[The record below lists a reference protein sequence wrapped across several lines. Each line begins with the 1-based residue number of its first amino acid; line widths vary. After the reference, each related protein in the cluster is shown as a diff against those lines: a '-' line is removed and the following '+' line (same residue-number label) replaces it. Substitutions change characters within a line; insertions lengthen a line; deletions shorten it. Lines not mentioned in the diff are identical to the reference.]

1 MCGIYGLIT
10 DEYKDFKSIIKNVKK
25 SLNHRGPDS
34 LGHALIK
41 MPESN
46 MHILLVHTRLRIN
59 GDNKTQ
65 PITNQAGSVQ
75 LIINGEI
82 FNWHELEKEL
92 DFKCTQS
99 DCEIIIPLYE
109 KYKDTPN
116 VIFEKLSG
124 QFSFVLVDLES
135 RNVLIGR
142 DHIGITPMYFTTQ
155 TRTNKL
161 GAISNTTIF
170 SSELKTLIDTDNTIA
185 YKNDQLSVVLP
196 RSYYNGSFD
205 DCLKFKTSDLV
216 SYMSFNDY
224 SSLNCNYTSEEN
236 IDTVHK
242 NINKLLTES
251 VRTQL
256 VDMLSNVNGDFGVL
270 LSGGLDSS
278 LIASLVVRL
287 AKEYNVDASSIKTF
301 SIGVNK
307 NSPDLIAAREVASY
321 LGTDHHE
328 YYFSIKE
335 GLDNIKNVIWS
346 IESYD
351 CTSVRASTAMYML
364 TKQIKQN
371 YPKTKVLFSGELS
384 DELLCYLYGANAPN
398 DDAFQDETIHLVN
411 NVHYFDCL
419 RANKTCMANSLE
431 VRVPFT
437 DLDYIKYILSLHPK
451 YKRFGPINGFI
462 EKKILRDSF
471 VGYIPEHILQRK
483 KEQFSDG
490 VSDFDKEN
498 NWIDQLKE
506 YSESLYSDTDFN
518 TLRSKYTYNMPTTK
532 EHLLYR
538 TIFCQLFKAYPLGSS
553 NSELTVKK
561 WIPKWSDNIDP
572 SGRVQSF
579 YNEIIN

>member
-10 DEYKDFKSIIKNVKK
+10 DEYKDFKNIIKNVKA

-34 LGHALIK
+34 LGHSLIK
-41 MPESN
+41 IPESN

-65 PITNQAGSVQ
+65 PITNSSGSIR

-82 FNWHELEKEL
+82 FNWHQLEEEL
-92 DFKCTQS
+92 DYKCTQS

-109 KYKDTPN
+109 KYRDTPN
-116 VIFEKLSG
+116 VIFEKISG
-124 QFSFVLVDLES
+124 QFSFLLVDLERRS
-135 RNVLIGR
+135 ILVGR
-142 DHIGITPMYFTTQ
+142 DHIGITPLYYSTQ
-155 TRTNKL
+155 RRINNV
-161 GAISNTTIF
+161 GSVSNTTIF

-185 YKNDQLSVVLP
+185 YKNDDLSVVLP

-205 DCLKFKTSDLV
+205 DILNFKKSDLT
-216 SYMSFNDY
+216 SYLSFHDY
-224 SSLNCNYTSEEN
+224 SSLYCNYICEEN
-236 IDTVHK
+236 IEMIHK
-242 NINKLLTES
+242 KINTLLTES
-251 VRTQL
+251 VRSQL
-256 VDMLSNVNGDFGVL
+256 IDMLSNENGDYGVL

-287 AKEYNVDASSIKTF
+287 AKEYNVDASTIKTF

-307 NSPDLIAAREVASY
+307 HSPDLVAARDVAAF

-328 YYFSIKE
+328 YYFSIEE
-335 GLDNIKNVIWS
+335 GIDNLKNVIWY

-371 YPKTKVLFSGELS
+371 YPKIKVLFSGELS

-398 DDAFQDETIHLVN
+398 DDAFQDETIHLVS

-437 DLDYIKYILSLHPK
+437 DLDYVKYILKLHPK
-451 YKRFGPINGFI
+451 YKRFGPGNGYI

-490 VSDFDKEN
+490 VSDFDKES
-498 NWIDQLKE
+498 NWIDRLKL
-506 YSESLYSDTDFN
+506 YSEVLYSDTDFE
-518 TLRSKYTYNMPTTK
+518 TLKSKYTYNTPTTK
-532 EHLLYR
+532 EQLLYR
-538 TIFCQLFKAYPLGSS
+538 TIFCKLFKCYPLGNS

-561 WIPKWSDNIDP
+561 WIPKWSNNIDP

-579 YNEIIN
+579 YNQLY